1 MHASVTSAS
10 STAPNEATRASL
22 NGVTQEIFRTFRTA
36 AEKPLA
42 SAERWKA
49 EHGTKVVGSF
59 PMHFPGELA
68 HAAGTLPVILQ
79 EAPEAI
85 TVGHGMFFPF
95 YCGFT
100 RSIVDQACKGDYS
113 FLDAI
118 MFGDHCVQVL
128 GAADVVRSKLPG
140 TRVHF
145 YQLISAMSDPW
156 TLSRARETFAQ
167 LEAALEELV
176 GHPIDAAAIRASI
189 RLFNRNRALL
199 RELYDLRRTGA
210 ARITAHQ
217 MQSAVQSSMVMDKAT
232 HTNLLEQ
239 LIPALT
245 SGPRPPDGGIRI
257 YLSGHFCQAPKAT
270 ILELIEDCGGRVV
283 NDDLYHGYRYISTDV
298 DEDGDPLDA
307 LAQWYLARNLNVPCP
322 TRVDQKADWDSYLLG
337 AMEHSHAQGMIVLM
351 AKFCEPHMYY
361 YPEIK
366 EAFEAR
372 GVPHLLIE
380 TEHEMSALEAVR
392 TRIETFLE
400 LVERRSQAGGS
411 HS

>member
-1 MHASVTSAS
+1 
-10 STAPNEATRASL
+10 
-22 NGVTQEIFRTFRTA
+22 
-36 AEKPLA
+36 
-42 SAERWKA
+42 
-49 EHGTKVVGSF
+49 
-59 PMHFPGELA
+59 
-68 HAAGTLPVILQ
+68 
-79 EAPEAI
+79 
-85 TVGHGMFFPF
+85 MFFPF

-100 RSIVDQACKGDYS
+100 RSVVDQACKGEYS

-156 TLSRARETFAQ
+156 TLSRARTTFAQ
-167 LEAALEELV
+167 LQSALEELV
-176 GHPIDAAAIRASI
+176 GHGIDEAAIRSSI

-199 RELYDLRRTGA
+199 RELYELRRTGQA
-210 ARITAHQ
+210 GITAHQ
-217 MQSAVQSSMVMDKAT
+217 MQLAIQSSMVMDKAA
-232 HTNLLEQ
+232 HTKLLEE

-245 SGPRPPDGGIRI
+245 GDTRPSNATIRI
-257 YLSGHFCQAPKAT
+257 YLSGHFCQAPKAA
-270 ILELIEDCGGRVV
+270 ILELIEDCGCRVV

-307 LAQWYLARNLNVPCP
+307 LARWYLARNLNVPCP
-322 TRVDQKADWDSYLLG
+322 TRVDQKADWEKYLLR
-337 AMEHSHAQGMIVLM
+337 AMEHSDAHGMIVLM

-366 EAFEAR
+366 EAFERR

-380 TEHEMSALEAVR
+380 TEHEMGSLESVR

-400 LVERRSQAGGS
+400 LVGRQSQTRGSRS
-411 HS
+411 